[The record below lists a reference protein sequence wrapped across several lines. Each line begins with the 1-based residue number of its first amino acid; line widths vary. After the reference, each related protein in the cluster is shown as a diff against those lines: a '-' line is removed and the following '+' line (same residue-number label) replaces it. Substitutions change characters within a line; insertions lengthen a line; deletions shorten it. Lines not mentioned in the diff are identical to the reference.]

1 MGSQSLTPILLAK
14 GAATF
19 FGVVEIIFG
28 VRAMI
33 SPSSFATA
41 HGFIHLNTNFKRG
54 TAEDFSPL
62 IKSSGAQHIASGLGF
77 VALCYLNDMKA
88 LGVCMC
94 ASSIA
99 GFLDGVVVLN
109 SLSTDGG
116 SQKSTGHAENTK
128 AEARKSGWAHC
139 IAAAICGA
147 TGAFLMASNE

>member
-1 MGSQSLTPILLAK
+1 MTGLFLTPILLAK
-14 GAATF
+14 GTATF

-33 SPSSFATA
+33 WPSSFATA
-41 HGFIHLNTNFKRG
+41 HGFIHLNTQFKRG

-62 IKSSGAQHIASGLGF
+62 VKSSGAQHIASGLGF

-99 GFLDGVVVLN
+99 GFLDGVVVLD
-109 SLSTDGG
+109 SLP
-116 SQKSTGHAENTK
+116 SQKSTETAAEPE

-139 IAAAICGA
+139 VAAALCGA
-147 TGAFLMASNE
+147 TGAYLLASI